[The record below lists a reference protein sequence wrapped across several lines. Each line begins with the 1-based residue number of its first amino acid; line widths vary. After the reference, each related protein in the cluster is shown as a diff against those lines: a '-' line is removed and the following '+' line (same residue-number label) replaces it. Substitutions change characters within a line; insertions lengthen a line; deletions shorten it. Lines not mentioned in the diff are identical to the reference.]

1 MIMNPTYPKLAF
13 LLLFFARSLYA
24 GDVTIIDTKH
34 YSNVLGEIRN
44 YRVFLPPDY
53 YNQPEKR
60 YPVIYY
66 CHGWSQRYFGST
78 SHSSIGIDKGTDNN
92 SDNIENFVRNHD
104 VIVVKP
110 DGYNRSP
117 DEEYYLR
124 PWNVSPVETNRQF
137 PIYFPELVDHIDAY
151 YRTIPDRG
159 HRAITGLSMGGFMTF
174 WIGGKYP
181 HLLSAAGNFCGST
194 EFFVGPKNF
203 PVEYRHIDMFK
214 NYEGMNVRL
223 HYGNEDFI
231 RGYHQ
236 DMNRVWT
243 QVMDNYEYKIYE
255 AAHSTCGL
263 ADMFEFILETF
274 KNPPAKPTKWHHTDV
289 YPDFTVWDYKIQT
302 DRNMPG
308 FTVLENVDQRGFRSA
323 IREFLP
329 DGPLMPF
336 VQMAVTTPP
345 LYEAN
350 EPYIIHDLD
359 PASSKKGKSV
369 IYSDHTGRLKIPLN
383 GGYHEIGINRAK
395 GMPNLTL
402 LSYSISN
409 MDWATPNKDVSLSM
423 KLLNKGS
430 ALAKGVKASLFPVNN
445 STMVRQ
451 DQSGFRSIAI
461 NETMDSEEL
470 FIFKIQNNQAIDMVQ
485 FKLVITDKHGNEWI
499 EFFEIP
505 IRTDSPEISSFEIA
519 DGKQFTV
526 AAAGND
532 SISVF
537 LGRGNGDGVANP
549 GESIVILVKD
559 RGIFHRTFLYT
570 DNNFINPNEINI
582 RESDNWGSYDHVG
595 GSAKYSVPVIASN
608 CPNDHE
614 VSFFA
619 EYWLP
624 DYPYHII
631 KQGKVKLKVSG
642 QDHTP
647 PAVQWVRVSG
657 NNTIQVKVYDGGE
670 IQSATAKLKTED
682 NPEAALKVVLNDQG
696 EHGDVA
702 KGDHVFS
709 YKISEQKFGLYQAEI
724 EATDEFGN
732 TMTMDWFG
740 DFVLY

>member
-92 SDNIENFVRNHD
+92 SDNIENFVLNHD

-137 PIYFPELVDHIDAY
+137 PIYFPELVDHIDAH

-181 HLLSAAGNFCGST
+181 HLLSAAGNFCGSP

-263 ADMFEFILETF
+263 ADMYEFILETF

-289 YPDFTVWDYKIQT
+289 YPSFMVWDYQIQS

-308 FTVLENVDQRGFRSA
+308 FTVLENVDQSGFRCA

-336 VQMAVTTPP
+336 VKLTITTPP
-345 LYEAN
+345 IYKKNNA
-350 EPYIIHDLD
+350 YTIHDLEPHRNVRD
-359 PASSKKGKSV
+359 QMV
-369 IYSDHTGRLKIPLN
+369 LFSDDDGQLKIPLN
-383 GGYHEIGINRAK
+383 GGYHEIGINDNESN
-395 GMPNLTL
+395 PNLT
-402 LSYSISN
+402 ISSTVVEN
-409 MDWATPNKDVSLSM
+409 MSWATRKKDVSISI
-423 KLLNKGS
+423 KLLNKGNVP
-430 ALAKGVKASLFPVNN
+430 ADGVIAKIWATDASTIVKQGKASFGNIPVNE
-445 STMVRQ
+445 TRMA
-451 DQSGFRSIAI
+451 DQ
-461 NETMDSEEL
+461 L
-470 FIFKIQNNQAIDMVQ
+470 FIFNVYTDSIIDMMRL
-485 FKLVITDKHGNEWI
+485 KLIITDGSNREWV
-499 EFFEIP
+499 EFMDVSIK
-505 IRTDSPEISSFEIA
+505 TDQPEIRDYEIA
-519 DGKQFTV
+519 DGRSFKV
-526 AAAGND
+526 AAAGD
-532 SISVF
+532 DTATVF
-537 LGRGNGDGVANP
+537 LGKGNGDGMANP

-559 RGIFHRTFLYT
+559 QGIYHRTLLHTEDIFL
-570 DNNFINPNEINI
+570 NPNEMNTMI
-582 RESDNWGSYDHVG
+582 SDNWSNYDHVG
-595 GSAKYSVPVIASN
+595 GSAKYSVPIIASN
-608 CPNDHE
+608 CPVDHTAT
-614 VSFFA
+614 FFA

-631 KQGKVKLKVSG
+631 KQGMVNLKVSG
-642 QDHTP
+642 SDRTSP
-647 PAVQWVRVSG
+647 IVQWVQISG
-657 NNTIQVKVYDGGE
+657 NNTIQIKVHDGGK
-670 IQSATAKLKTED
+670 ITSVIAKLKID
-682 NPEAALKVVLNDQG
+682 DPERMLKFILNDQG
-696 EHGDVA
+696 EHGDKA
-702 KGDHVFS
+702 MGDHVFS
-709 YKISEQKFGLYQAEI
+709 YKIPEQKFGLYQAEI

-732 TMTMDWFG
+732 TMTTDWFG